1 VTGRVKHAQ
10 RSKYSNRKKYIPA
23 GTASKSIGDLISNT
37 KKADRPD
44 LIARLLAPLSK
55 PRESRTKR
63 EES

>member
-1 VTGRVKHAQ
+1 MTGRVKHAQ

-23 GTASKSIGDLISNT
+23 GTASPAIRNLINNT
-37 KKADRPD
+37 EKADRPD
-44 LIARLLAPLSK
+44 LIARLLAPLLK